1 MYCEIDIYRTKKR
14 TYNVLSYKLLD
25 INKRNYIQKLI
36 SLLSE
41 KGYSHMKMPNLE
53 GSVTHCGWATHRP
66 NTFILFLTDLDGLY
80 LTGCAFDMNM

>member
-25 INKRNYIQKLI
+25 VNKRNYIQKLI

-41 KGYSHMKMPNLE
+41 KGYSHMSLNPYSN
-53 GSVTHCGWATHRP
+53 GSRSL
-66 NTFILFLTDLDGLY
+66 NFF
-80 LTGCAFDMNM
+80 